1 MLEMSIVGVDVV
13 GAPPIAP
20 VDEPIDLAHLAR
32 MTLGD
37 SSLEREVLQLFERQ
51 ATMLLAR
58 MQGAGPSLVAASAHT
73 IKGSARGIGA
83 WRIARDAETVEMAAA
98 CAGATELNVAVAR
111 LVASVG
117 EVQAAIAH
125 RLRAF

>member
-1 MLEMSIVGVDVV
+1 MLEISAVGVDVV

-20 VDEPIDLAHLAR
+20 VDEPIDLTHLSR

-37 SSLEREVLQLFERQ
+37 VSLEHEVLRLFERQ
-51 ATMLLAR
+51 ATMLMAR
-58 MQGAGPSLVAASAHT
+58 MQGAEPSLVAASAHT

-83 WRIARDAETVEMAAA
+83 WRIARDSETVEMAAA
-98 CAGATELNVAVAR
+98 CAGAAELGVAMAR
-111 LVASVG
+111 LVASVD
-117 EVQAAIAH
+117 EVRAAIAH

>member
-1 MLEMSIVGVDVV
+1 MLEMSTVGVDIV

-20 VDEPIDLAHLAR
+20 VDEPIDLMHLSR

-37 SSLEREVLQLFERQ
+37 VSLEHEVLRLFDRQ
-51 ATMLLAR
+51 AAMLMAR
-58 MQGAGPSLVAASAHT
+58 MQGAEPRLVAASAHT

-98 CAGATELNVAVAR
+98 CAGAAELDVAMVR
-111 LVASVG
+111 LMASVG

-125 RLRAF
+125 RLRDF

>member
-1 MLEMSIVGVDVV
+1 MLEISTVGVEMV
-13 GAPPIAP
+13 GAPSIAP
-20 VDEPIDLAHLAR
+20 VDEPIDLTHLAR

-37 SSLEREVLQLFERQ
+37 VSLEHEVLRLFERQ
-51 ATMLLAR
+51 ATMLIAR
-58 MQGAGPSLVAASAHT
+58 MQGARASLVAASAHT

-98 CAGATELNVAVAR
+98 CAGAAELSVAMAR
-111 LVASVG
+111 LVASVN
-117 EVQAAIAH
+117 EARAAIAH